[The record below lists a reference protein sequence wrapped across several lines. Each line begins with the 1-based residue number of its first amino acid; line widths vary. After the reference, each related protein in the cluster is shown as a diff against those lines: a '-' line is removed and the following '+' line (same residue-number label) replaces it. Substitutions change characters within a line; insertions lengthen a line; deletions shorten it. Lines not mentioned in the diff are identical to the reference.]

1 MSAHDAPPDTAPT
14 AEVPLR
20 AEGLAGWVADLLH
33 RGRRGI
39 GRAADRSRVR
49 LELRQL
55 VRDRDAFWT
64 RLGKTAYHLVE
75 AGEIDHAALR
85 RAMSRIA
92 ELDARIGAL
101 QARIDDGG
109 EAP

>member
-1 MSAHDAPPDTAPT
+1 MSDHDPEPTQGPT
-14 AEVPLR
+14 ADVPFR
-20 AEGLAGWVADLLH
+20 AEGLAGWVADLLS

-39 GRAADRSRVR
+39 GRAADRQRLR

-55 VRDRDAFWT
+55 LRDHDAFWT
-64 RLGKTAYHLVE
+64 RMGKTAYHLVE

-92 ELDARIGAL
+92 EIDARIGAL
-101 QARIDDGG
+101 QARIDEGG